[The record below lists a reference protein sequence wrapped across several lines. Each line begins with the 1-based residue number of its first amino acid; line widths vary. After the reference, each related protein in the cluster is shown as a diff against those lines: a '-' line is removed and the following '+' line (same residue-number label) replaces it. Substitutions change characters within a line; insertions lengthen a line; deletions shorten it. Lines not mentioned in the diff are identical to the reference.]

1 MVITSNAHLVR
12 MYTRVYT
19 CVHTRVSV
27 MMFYYWCF
35 SSREIDDTSN
45 LQSTFASGVFLEY

>member
-12 MYTRVYT
+12 MYTRVH
-19 CVHTRVSV
+19 VRAHTRVSV

-35 SSREIDDTSN
+35 SSREIDDMSN
-45 LQSTFASGVFLEY
+45 SQSTFASGVFLEY